1 MGARMARDYRRGL
14 RLLLAPYVLGAVVL
28 VVLPAVASFAFAFTR
43 FDGIGA
49 PRWDGLDVFADLF
62 ASPEFHDSVRATA
75 IVAAVAVPLRL
86 VGAVAFALLLHRRER
101 LAVPGRLA
109 AFAPVV
115 VPDAATA
122 LVWLW
127 VVNPVYRPLGI
138 AARALGFDAGP
149 LLLDPWGARAVV
161 VAISVLALGEGF
173 LVVLAARRE
182 LPNAVY
188 DVARLE
194 GAGAWATFRR
204 VTLPL
209 LAPVL
214 AFLVVRDTVASVQA
228 PLVPTLLLT
237 EGGPLNATKTLP
249 VLVYEKGF
257 AELRFGDAAAVAMLM
272 FALALVVAAA
282 QLWVVRKMTR
292 TSYSER

>member
-1 MGARMARDYRRGL
+1 VRRRLSYRAGT
-14 RLLLAPYVLGAVVL
+14 RLLLAPWVAGSVLL
-28 VVLPAVASFAFAFTR
+28 VALPALASLAFAFTR
-43 FDGIGA
+43 FDGIA
-49 PRWDGLDVFADLF
+49 PPRWDGLDVIGDLL
-62 ASPEFHDSVRATA
+62 ASSETRDALRSTA
-75 IVAAVAVPLRL
+75 AIAGLAVPLR
-86 VGAVAFALLLHRRER
+86 VAGAVAFALLLHRSER
-101 LAVPGRLA
+101 LATPGRLA

-127 VVNPVYRPLGI
+127 VVNPVHGPVGI
-138 AARALGFDAGP
+138 AARAFGFDAGP

-182 LPNAVY
+182 LPLAVY
-188 DVARLE
+188 EVARVE
-194 GAGAWATFRR
+194 GAGPWQTFRR

-214 AFLVVRDTVASVQA
+214 AFLLVRDTLAALQM
-228 PLVPTLLLT
+228 PLVPTLVLT

-249 VLVYEKGF
+249 VLAYEKGF
-257 AELRFGDAAAVAMLM
+257 EELRFGDAAAVSLLL
-272 FALALVVAAA
+272 FGLALAVAAVQLVV
-282 QLWVVRKMTR
+282 LRKMAR
-292 TSYSER
+292 TGHVT

>member
-1 MGARMARDYRRGL
+1 MRRRLSYRAGT
-14 RLLLAPYVLGAVVL
+14 RLLLAPWVAGSVLL
-28 VVLPAVASFAFAFTR
+28 VALPALASLAFAFTR
-43 FDGIGA
+43 FDGIA
-49 PRWDGLDVFADLF
+49 PPRWDGLDVIGDLL
-62 ASPEFHDSVRATA
+62 ASSETRDALRSTA
-75 IVAAVAVPLRL
+75 AIAGLAVPLR
-86 VGAVAFALLLHRRER
+86 VAGAVAFALLLHRSER
-101 LAVPGRLA
+101 LATPGRLA

-127 VVNPVYRPLGI
+127 VVNPVHGPVGI
-138 AARALGFDAGP
+138 AARAFGFDAGP

-182 LPNAVY
+182 LPLAVY
-188 DVARLE
+188 EVARVE
-194 GAGAWATFRR
+194 GAGPWQTFRR

-214 AFLVVRDTVASVQA
+214 AFLLVRDTLAALQM
-228 PLVPTLLLT
+228 PLVPTLVLT

-249 VLVYEKGF
+249 VLAYEKGF
-257 AELRFGDAAAVAMLM
+257 EELRFGDAAAVSLLL
-272 FALALVVAAA
+272 FGLALAVAAVQLVV
-282 QLWVVRKMTR
+282 LRKMAR
-292 TSYSER
+292 TGHVT

>member
-1 MGARMARDYRRGL
+1 MKRDYRRGL
-14 RLLLAPYVLGAVVL
+14 RALLVPYVLGATLL
-28 VVLPAVASFAFAFTR
+28 VVIPALASFGFAFTR
-43 FDGIGA
+43 FDGISA

-62 ASPEFHDSVRATA
+62 VSPEFQDSVRATA
-75 IVAAVAVPLRL
+75 VIVAIAVPLRIA
-86 VGAVAFALLLHRRER
+86 GAIAFALLLHRRER
-101 LAVPGRLA
+101 LAAPGRLA

-115 VPDAATA
+115 VPDAAMA

-127 VVNPVYRPLGI
+127 VVNPVYGPLGI
-138 AARALGFDAGP
+138 VARALGFDAGP
-149 LLLDPWGARAVV
+149 LLLDPWGARLVIAAV
-161 VAISVLALGEGF
+161 SVLALGEGF

-182 LPNAVY
+182 LPAQAY

-194 GAGAWATFRR
+194 GAGAWATFTR

-228 PLVPTLLLT
+228 PLVPTLVLT

-249 VLVYEKGF
+249 VLVWEKGF

-272 FALALVVAAA
+272 FALALAVAAL
-282 QLWVVRKMTR
+282 QLLLFRRRLRWSGK
-292 TSYSER
+292 

>member
-1 MGARMARDYRRGL
+1 VRRPRPGYRAGL
-14 RLLLAPYVLGAVVL
+14 RLLLAPYLLGAVVL
-28 VVLPAVASFAFAFTR
+28 VVLPALASLAYAFTR
-43 FDGIGA
+43 FDGIS
-49 PRWDGLDVFADLF
+49 PPVWDGLDVFADLF
-62 ASPEFHDSVRATA
+62 ASTEVRDSFRATA
-75 IVAAVAVPLRL
+75 IVAALAVPLRV
-86 VGAVAFALLLHRRER
+86 VGAVAFALLLHRSER
-101 LAVPGRLA
+101 LAVPGRIA

-127 VVNPVYRPLGI
+127 VVNPVYGPVGI
-138 AARALGFDAGP
+138 AASAFGFDAGP
-149 LLLDPWGARAVV
+149 LLLDPWGARLTV

-182 LPNAVY
+182 LPGEVY

-194 GAGAWATFRR
+194 GAGPWQTLRR

-214 AFLVVRDTVASVQA
+214 AFLVVRDLVASLQA
-228 PLVPTLLLT
+228 PLVPTLVLT

-257 AELRFGDAAAVAMLM
+257 AELRFGDAAALAMIL
-272 FALALVVAAA
+272 FALALAVAGL
-282 QLWVVRKMTR
+282 QLLFLRRWLRW
-292 TSYSER
+292 ERGR